1 MVVEGERR
9 RWWGVCCGGLVV
21 GRRRLRMG
29 VRRCL
34 RGGVVEVKVVAVWCS
49 CLGALLVVAI
59 WLLGGDWS
67 KIMIEKRKM
76 ANSKRRSPVTRRIPS
91 EQRWGN
97 LTTHILIDISNLRT
111 FMV

>member
-9 RWWGVCCGGLVV
+9 RWWGVCCGGWVV
-21 GRRRLRMG
+21 GGRRLRMG

-49 CLGALLVVAI
+49 CSGALLVVAI

-76 ANSKRRSPVTRRIPS
+76 ANSKRRSPNESHIFPLNN
-91 EQRWGN
+91 GFG
-97 LTTHILIDISNLRT
+97 LTTHELTEISHLGT